1 MHDLRPLACL
11 DGLSARNDCL
21 PQPPLISFVV
31 PAYNEERLLGSTL
44 RAIHRVA
51 GSIGEPYE
59 IIVADDASTDRTVAV
74 AAEHGVRTI
83 SVANRQIAATRNAGA
98 RQACGTLLMFVDAD
112 TIVSE
117 AVVSAALR
125 AMRDG
130 AVGGG
135 ATVRFEGRLPR
146 YAEILQPVMDWVLR
160 VGHLAAGCFIFCTRD
175 AFDSVS
181 GFDER
186 LFGAEEIAL
195 SCALKRQ
202 GPFVILRES
211 VTTSGRKLRTYSG
224 WEVLRLLGRL
234 AVRGRRLV
242 ESRDDLKMW
251 YDGRREEPDQ

>member
-1 MHDLRPLACL
+1 
-11 DGLSARNDCL
+11 LSQ
-21 PQPPLISFVV
+21 QPVISFVI
-31 PAYNEERLLGSTL
+31 PAYNEERLLGLTI
-44 RAIHRVA
+44 RAIHDVA
-51 GSIGEPYE
+51 RSIGEPYE

-74 AAEHGVRTI
+74 AAECGARAI

-98 RQACGTLLMFVDAD
+98 RQASGTLLMFVDAD
-112 TIVSE
+112 TIVNE

-125 AMRDG
+125 AMKAG

-135 ATVRFEGRLPR
+135 ASVRFEGRLPR
-146 YAEILQPVMDWVLR
+146 YAMILQPLMEGVLR
-160 VGHLAAGCFIFCTRD
+160 VGRLAAGCFIFCTRD

-195 SCALKRQ
+195 SRALRRL

-234 AVRGRRLV
+234 VLRGRRLV
-242 ESRDDLKMW
+242 ESRDDLDMW
-251 YDGRREEPDQ
+251 YDGRREEPDRNN